1 MYTSSSRWGTGDEA
15 VDNDVL
21 VRRLG
26 VFLLNRNDDRVS

>member
-1 MYTSSSRWGTGDEA
+1 MYTSSSCWGTSDEA

-26 VFLLNRNDDRVS
+26 VFLLNGDDDRVS